1 MEVQLNLVQLLLI
14 SLGLLV
20 IVPNSEKIVLNL
32 INNFL
37 KRGEDDVQKN

>member
-20 IVPNSEKIVLNL
+20 IVPNSEKIVLML
-32 INNFL
+32 MNNFL
-37 KRGEDDVQKN
+37 KRGEDDAKKD